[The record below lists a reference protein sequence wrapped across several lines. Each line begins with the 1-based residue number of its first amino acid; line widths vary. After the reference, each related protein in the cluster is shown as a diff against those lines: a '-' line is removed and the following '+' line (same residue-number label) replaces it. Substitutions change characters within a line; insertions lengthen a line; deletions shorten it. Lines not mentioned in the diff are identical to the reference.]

1 MIAAAVAALLSPSAA
16 SAHAVLLGTTPS
28 NDTVV
33 RKQPALVSLRF
44 NEAVETAFGS
54 LRVYNAAAKRVDTG
68 EVRRPDDRSVAV
80 ALHRGLAHGTYTVT
94 WRVVSADSHPIEGAF
109 VFHLGAPGAQPA
121 GVASE
126 VRDRGAPHW
135 VALLADGVRA
145 SQFAL
150 LLLCVGLSFAL
161 VWALRAA
168 SARVRSRMY
177 AGLAGAAVGLAVA
190 AAAGIVVQGAVAGGF
205 GLSDTLSTDVIRSV
219 LETRYGHAWTLAI
232 LGGLVLVALAVV
244 AARGA
249 RFAETAA
256 VVVAVLCACVPTFV
270 GHAHVTGGWAKVA
283 DLVHV
288 QAAGVW
294 VGGLAAVV
302 AALALER
309 GSRWRLASTA
319 VPRFSKSAVFAVA
332 ALIVAGTLSGYLE
345 IRAWRGL
352 WDTHYGQLLLIK
364 LALVVPLLAL
374 GALQNR
380 FAVPKLRS
388 KEASPVERRRFV
400 QRGVAELALMLAVVA
415 VTAVLVAEPPA
426 RASVAPKGPV
436 ALDTALGPFEL
447 NLVVDPAS
455 TGLNTIDVYLLDAA
469 GRPANVAEAQVAAS
483 LPSRRIGPLRFE
495 AHPLAPGHFAV
506 HGAQLPLSGDWQL
519 RVTARRGEFEQFEKT
534 LSIPIRKDTP

>member
-1 MIAAAVAALLSPSAA
+1 VIAAAVAALLSPSAA

-33 RKQPALVSLRF
+33 QKQPALVTLRF

-54 LRVYNAAAKRVDTG
+54 LRVYNFAAKRVDTG

-80 ALHRGLAHGTYTVT
+80 ALQRGLARGTYTVT

-109 VFHLGAPGAQPA
+109 VFHVGAPGAQPA

-135 VALLADGVRA
+135 VALIADGVRA

-205 GLSDTLSTDVIRSV
+205 GLSDALSADVVRSV
-219 LETRYGHAWTLAI
+219 LETRYGHAWALAI
-232 LGGLVLVALAVV
+232 LGGLVLATLAVA

-249 RFAETAA
+249 RVAETAA

-319 VPRFSKSAVFAVA
+319 VPRFSRTAVVAVA
-332 ALIVAGTLSGYLE
+332 ALIVAGTISGYLE

-388 KEASPVERRRFV
+388 EQASPVERRRFV
-400 QRGVAELALMLAVVA
+400 RRGVAELALMLAVIG
-415 VTAVLVAEPPA
+415 VTAALVAEPPA

-455 TGLNTIDVYLLDAA
+455 TGLNTIHVYLLDAD
-469 GRPANVAEAQVAAS
+469 GRPAKVAEVQVAAS

-506 HGAQLPLSGDWQL
+506 HGAQLPLPGDWQL